1 VEGALREV
9 WRGARHRCVVTGGYL
24 HPMPWWGI
32 LLIVWALLIVAVV
45 FLGARLASKR
55 GRR

>member
-1 VEGALREV
+1 M
-9 WRGARHRCVVTGGYL
+9 TGGYL